1 MKKEGYYSSGQ
12 FISKGH
18 ITKKTLRYYKALN
31 IITPSY
37 IDEKGRAFYS
47 EDDLAKLS
55 EVLFLK
61 YLGFSLND
69 IKEMTIYNNDATFI
83 NKSLAMQKYFVNEKI
98 EQLKHISEALDSA
111 SLMLKKGNKIDY
123 SKMIEMVNLKEM
135 EEAIKKQ
142 YEDSTNIEARI
153 SLHNLYSH
161 NTLPWFCFIF
171 DNCKLKENM
180 RVLELGCGDG
190 SMWLTNY
197 DKLPNNIEI
206 TMSDISIGMLKDIDN
221 KLKNDKRFKF
231 KVIDASNIKEESYYY
246 DVVIANHVLF
256 YLDDIDSCLIDIKRI
271 LKDNGIF
278 VSSTYSREHMK
289 EINMLVKEFDE
300 RIELSKNKLYEVYGK
315 ENGKS
320 ILSKQFND
328 IKWIDYKDELLIS
341 DPNMLIRY
349 ILSCH
354 GNQNRYIVDKFKD
367 FKNFVLK
374 KCQNNFKV
382 TKDAGIFI
390 CHK

>member
-1 MKKEGYYSSGQ
+1 
-12 FISKGH
+12 
-18 ITKKTLRYYKALN
+18 
-31 IITPSY
+31 
-37 IDEKGRAFYS
+37 
-47 EDDLAKLS
+47 
-55 EVLFLK
+55 
-61 YLGFSLND
+61 
-69 IKEMTIYNNDATFI
+69 
-83 NKSLAMQKYFVNEKI
+83 
-98 EQLKHISEALDSA
+98 
-111 SLMLKKGNKIDY
+111 
-123 SKMIEMVNLKEM
+123 
-135 EEAIKKQ
+135 
-142 YEDSTNIEARI
+142 
-153 SLHNLYSH
+153 
-161 NTLPWFCFIF
+161 
-171 DNCKLKENM
+171 
-180 RVLELGCGDG
+180 
-190 SMWLTNY
+190 
-197 DKLPNNIEI
+197 
-206 TMSDISIGMLKDIDN
+206 MSDISIGMLKDIDN

-231 KVIDASNIKEESYYY
+231 KVVDASNIKEESDYY

-271 LKDNGIF
+271 LKDSGIF

-300 RIELSKNKLYEVYGK
+300 RIELSKNRLYEVYGK

-328 IKWIDYKDELLIS
+328 IKWINYKDELLIS